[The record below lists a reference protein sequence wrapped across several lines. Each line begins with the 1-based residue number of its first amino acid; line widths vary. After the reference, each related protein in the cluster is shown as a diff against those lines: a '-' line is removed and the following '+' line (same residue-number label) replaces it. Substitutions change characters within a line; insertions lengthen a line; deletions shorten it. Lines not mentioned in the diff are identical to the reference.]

1 MLTNADT
8 GQQLIIK
15 SVSKKEGVC
24 KFEEVFEV
32 TAIGSDYVPIRG
44 KDFGLKFRNKTYS
57 DIAHEIK
64 SVKWYVWEDNN
75 WQQLKW
81 DVYNR
86 ASAIKKGETKLYKV
100 VVTKKRAEL
109 GDKRILTIPKFMG
122 VEDERLTWWNVSWQY
137 RVSNTLNNV
146 PNGGRTYRLMIHSGS
161 GENTATDVFLNGH
174 SQSDFDDI
182 RFVLNDTTELN
193 YWIVDNTTDPIKVYV
208 KVTGNGT
215 VNLYYGNPDV
225 GSSMSSK
232 DSVVKPGL
240 R

>member
-1 MLTNADT
+1 MQKKEALNRLSICLAILSIAFIILSSSCSAAPASAPAPVLKQFNAHNRQLMLTSADT

-24 KFEEVFEV
+24 RFEEIFEV

-44 KDFGLKFRNKTYS
+44 KDFGLKFKNKTYG
-57 DIAHEIK
+57 DIAHEIR
-64 SVKWYVWEDNN
+64 SVEWYVWEDNR

-86 ASAIKKGETKLYKV
+86 ANPIKKGETKLYKV

-137 RVSNTLNNV
+137 RINSTLKF
-146 PNGGRTYRLMIHSGS
+146 PHY
-161 GENTATDVFLNGH
+161 
-174 SQSDFDDI
+174 
-182 RFVLNDTTELN
+182 
-193 YWIVDNTTDPIKVYV
+193 
-208 KVTGNGT
+208 
-215 VNLYYGNPDV
+215 
-225 GSSMSSK
+225 
-232 DSVVKPGL
+232 
-240 R
+240 